1 MIYWE
6 PRSVGLTQA
15 EEVRKGFLEEVER
28 EQTSERPTDTVL
40 KTQLSF
46 WYRYQDSG
54 LIAPDLADKDCA
66 HTSSLGLT

>member
-1 MIYWE
+1 MCWE

-15 EEVRKGFLEEVER
+15 EGVREGFLEEVER

-46 WYRYQDSG
+46 WYRHQDSG
-54 LIAPDLADKDCA
+54 LIAPDL
-66 HTSSLGLT
+66 G